1 MTLYHA
7 VPVSPQVSLTCE
19 TVTTLPFIKRV
30 ADTGFQ
36 GIVTN
41 AIVAFATRIGQV
53 CQASGYR
60 REGGV
65 RGESKG
71 KEEKE

>member
-19 TVTTLPFIKRV
+19 TVTALPFIERM
-30 ADTGFQ
+30 ADAGFQ
-36 GIVTN
+36 CIVTS
-41 AIVAFATRIGQV
+41 AIVAFSTGIDQV

-60 REGGV
+60 REGD
-65 RGESKG
+65 R
-71 KEEKE
+71 EE